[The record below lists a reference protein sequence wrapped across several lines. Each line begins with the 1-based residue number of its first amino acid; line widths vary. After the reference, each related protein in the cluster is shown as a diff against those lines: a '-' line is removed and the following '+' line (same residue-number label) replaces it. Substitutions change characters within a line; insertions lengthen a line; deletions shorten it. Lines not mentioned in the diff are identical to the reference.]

1 MSQLPARLA
10 VKILDDILA
19 GHTAARIAR
28 DRQVPASLV
37 AALAAQHGHPKAS
50 ELRAARALYADMTG
64 DDPVEVTPRGME
76 AFKPLPEASRP
87 VKNHEPAPVVVQ
99 DAPVRAT
106 SDRLLAEAREL
117 GLGKRVDRIEDL
129 LTRLAADVG
138 EARAARTLRSQIAE
152 HESAI
157 AALKA
162 KLRGD
167 AGDPDLVCAEC
178 GYAAK
183 SANGLGVHRSR
194 THKVQVSA

>member
-1 MSQLPARLA
+1 MSQLPAHLA
-10 VKILDDILA
+10 AKILDDVLA
-19 GHTAARIAR
+19 GHTASRIAR
-28 DRQVPASLV
+28 DRQVPASIV

-64 DDPVEVTPRGME
+64 ADPVEVTPRGME

-87 VKNHEPAPVVVQ
+87 VKNEPAPVVVQ
-99 DAPVRAT
+99 DAPVRAP

-129 LTRLAADVG
+129 LTRLAADVD
-138 EARAARTLRSQIAE
+138 EARVARTLRRQIAE

-162 KLRGD
+162 KLRDD